1 MKHQGLE
8 DLRREI
14 DSIDAEMVALF
25 QKRMEVCARVSDYKR
40 EHNLPV
46 LMADRE
52 RALLQK
58 VADMAGTDLA
68 DYVQSIYRTILSASR
83 SYQSTLREFRSE
95 VHDNITE
102 ALEETPKLFP
112 QRPTVACQGVMGAYS
127 QIACDRMFRSPNI
140 KFCKTFESVFDAV
153 ERGECEY
160 GVLPVENSTAGSVK
174 EVYDLMLRHN
184 FYIVRAA
191 RLQVTHNLLAS
202 HGTAMEDI
210 KEIYS
215 HAQAIDQCHDYLAAM
230 DGVRVT
236 AVSNTAVAAQMVR
249 DSERSDIAAISSIL
263 CAECYGLKVLDR
275 NVQDKEGN
283 FTRFICISKKHE
295 IYPGADRIS
304 MMMKLPHR
312 PGTLYNVL
320 AKFHALGINVRKL
333 ESRPVPGQEFDF
345 TFYFD
350 IEASVYSPELEKL
363 FRDLETE
370 SEQLRY
376 LGSYTEFLC

>member
-1 MKHQGLE
+1 
-8 DLRREI
+8 
-14 DSIDAEMVALF
+14 
-25 QKRMEVCARVSDYKR
+25 
-40 EHNLPV
+40 
-46 LMADRE
+46 
-52 RALLQK
+52 
-58 VADMAGTDLA
+58 
-68 DYVQSIYRTILSASR
+68 
-83 SYQSTLREFRSE
+83 
-95 VHDNITE
+95 
-102 ALEETPKLFP
+102 
-112 QRPTVACQGVMGAYS
+112 
-127 QIACDRMFRSPNI
+127 
-140 KFCKTFESVFDAV
+140 
-153 ERGECEY
+153 
-160 GVLPVENSTAGSVK
+160 
-174 EVYDLMLRHN
+174 
-184 FYIVRAA
+184 
-191 RLQVTHNLLAS
+191 
-202 HGTAMEDI
+202 
-210 KEIYS
+210 
-215 HAQAIDQCHDYLAAM
+215 
-230 DGVRVT
+230 VT

-249 DSERSDIAAISSIL
+249 DSERTDVAAISSQL
-263 CAECYGLKVLDR
+263 CAECYGLKVLDQ

-283 FTRFICISKKHE
+283 FTRFICISKRHE

>member
-14 DSIDAEMVALF
+14 DGIDEQIVSLF
-25 QKRMEVCARVSDYKR
+25 MQRMEVCARVSDYKR
-40 EHNLPV
+40 AHNLPV

-52 RALLQK
+52 RALLRK
-58 VADMAGTDLA
+58 VTSLVSEDLA
-68 DYVQSIYRTILSASR
+68 DYIQSIYRTILSASR

-95 VHDNITE
+95 VHDEITE

-112 QRPTVACQGVMGAYS
+112 QRPKVACQGIAGAYS
-127 QIACDRMFRSPNI
+127 QIVCDRLFRAPNI
-140 KFCKTFESVFDAV
+140 QFCKNFEAVFDAV
-153 ERGECEY
+153 ESGACDY
-160 GVLPVENSTAGSVK
+160 GVLPVENSLAGTVK
-174 EVYDLMLRHN
+174 EVYDLMNRHN

-191 RLQVTHNLLAS
+191 RLQITHALLANY
-202 HGTAMEDI
+202 GTNVEDVC
-210 KEIYS
+210 EVYS
-215 HAQAIDQCHDYLAAM
+215 HEHALRQCRDFITAHGIQA
-230 DGVRVT
+230 T

-249 DSERSDIAAISSIL
+249 DSDRTDLAAIASTLS
-263 CAECYGLKVLDR
+263 AECYGLKVLEPG
-275 NVQDKEGN
+275 VQDKGGN

-304 MMMKLPHR
+304 MMMTLPHR

-333 ESRPVPGQEFDF
+333 ESRPVPGQELDF